1 MRYRYIEY
9 STTTTRQ
16 RDNHNNLTRNAVYS
30 RGGTEFT
37 IDCFNRLIGINR
49 MNVFVGKTDDTNA
62 AMRCSAD
69 SKM

>member
-9 STTTTRQ
+9 STTTRQ
-16 RDNHNNLTRNAVYS
+16 RDNHNNLTRNAVYF

-37 IDCFNRLIGINR
+37 IDCFNMLIGINR
-49 MNVFVGKTDDTNA
+49 MNVLVGKTDDTN